1 MGLGNRI
8 PENRIIMSL
17 TATLLLGEKI
27 ALPKGR
33 RTRHRMDGGALVKTN
48 QSYVAKAEQRAENIE
63 RVHAA
68 IVAGCKTRD
77 EIIDETVLSHA
88 TVWKAT
94 NELEEWPDGPRIV
107 IRKEAGKHYL
117 YAV

>member
-1 MGLGNRI
+1 
-8 PENRIIMSL
+8 MSL

-27 ALPKGR
+27 LLPKGR
-33 RTRHRMDGGALVKTN
+33 RHRHRMDGGALVSTN
-48 QSYVAKAEQRAENIE
+48 QSHTHQAGRRSENIE
-63 RVHAA
+63 RVYVA
-68 IVAGCKTRD
+68 IASGATTRD
-77 EIIDETVLSHA
+77 EIIDETGLSNG

-94 NELEEWPDGPRIV
+94 HALEAWPDGPRIV